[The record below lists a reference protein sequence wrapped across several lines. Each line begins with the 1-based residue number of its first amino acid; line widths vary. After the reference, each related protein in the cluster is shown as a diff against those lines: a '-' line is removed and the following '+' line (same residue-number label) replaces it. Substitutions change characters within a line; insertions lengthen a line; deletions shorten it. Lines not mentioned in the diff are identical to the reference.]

1 MRIVAT
7 CPFTWQEIEYVAKY
21 SVPLS
26 SEELD
31 GLV

>member
-1 MRIVAT
+1 MRIIAT
-7 CPFTWQEIEYVAKY
+7 CPFTWEEIEYVAQY

-26 SEELD
+26 LDELD